1 MPIVSIRSKI
11 GKKLE
16 NLIVELVGESEVSGI
31 EKFQGTN
38 CKKRKMEK
46 LKKLKYS
53 KFPRIQKISNFCRPI
68 DATRSTVSQC
78 KIFPFSH
85 RGWFLDLL
93 DSFFFFSFFLYI
105 PFSISVAGC
114 RKLELKGCHVWDHTA
129 ARNSMWR
136 ISFESEKQS
145 QLLFLSNRRILF
157 LMVSNFKEGLEF
169 WIFVV
174 YKFETYGNSMFSS
187 DIVCS
192 TSSEVND
199 HVARYG

>member
-1 MPIVSIRSKI
+1 
-11 GKKLE
+11 
-16 NLIVELVGESEVSGI
+16 
-31 EKFQGTN
+31 
-38 CKKRKMEK
+38 MEK

-53 KFPRIQKISNFCRPI
+53 KIQEFKKPPTFVDRSMQHDQPFPSARYFLSLIVDDF
-68 DATRSTVSQC
+68 STCS
-78 KIFPFSH
+78 I
-85 RGWFLDLL
+85 L
-93 DSFFFFSFFLYI
+93 FFFFSFFLYI

>member
-1 MPIVSIRSKI
+1 MQHDQRFPSARYFLS
-11 GKKLE
+11 
-16 NLIVELVGESEVSGI
+16 LIVDD
-31 EKFQGTN
+31 F
-38 CKKRKMEK
+38 
-46 LKKLKYS
+46 
-53 KFPRIQKISNFCRPI
+53 
-68 DATRSTVSQC
+68 STCS
-78 KIFPFSH
+78 I
-85 RGWFLDLL
+85 L
-93 DSFFFFSFFLYI
+93 FFFFSFFLYI

-187 DIVCS
+187 DIIYVQPRRRLMI
-192 TSSEVND
+192 TLLDMV
-199 HVARYG
+199 RLYGCNLENESRKCF